1 MDPQSPHYSCLPAS
15 PDIRISR
22 PDYASLPSRTSDE
35 STDSRRGKP
44 ASYSEAVDDP
54 GLGIQ
59 MMPIPSPKSSGST
72 YWRQDTPNTKSG
84 AFSPPTYSPGPG
96 PRPPYSRTP
105 DTLYSFGSG
114 ISRARTDPMTE
125 RLIAHRATQSTQ
137 WRVNWRGPAFMV
149 FAFTMGIVFALLQH
163 FLYTF
168 LHHQR
173 EEDEDKKFRWVL
185 YGRALAYLS
194 KLAFGGCVVLVFRQ
208 RMWRAFRNRA
218 FTVLSI
224 DQIFGATEDPSIFG
238 NWEALSS
245 APVLCAIALVS
256 NYPRNNCMRTMT
268 NRERLPAGHLAGPV
282 GNNHLLARCAYLRN
296 LSRQRDNRSQRSHAE
311 LLDGVH
317 KRLATSGEVGRRKQ
331 QEIDDVL
338 QYYRFIWYC
347 TRVV

>member
-1 MDPQSPHYSCLPAS
+1 MDPQTPQYSYLPAS

-22 PDYASLPSRTSDE
+22 PNYASLPSRTSDE
-35 STDSRRGKP
+35 STDSRRGTP
-44 ASYSEAVDDP
+44 SRYSESVHDP

-59 MMPIPSPKSSGST
+59 MEPMPSPKSPGST
-72 YWRQDTPNTKSG
+72 YWRQDTPNTKPG
-84 AFSPPTYSPGPG
+84 AFSPPNYSPG

-137 WRVNWRGPAFMV
+137 WQVNWRGPALMV
-149 FAFTMGIVFALLQH
+149 FAFIMGIVFALLQH

-256 NYPRNNCMRTMT
+256 NYICNNCTGHIT
-268 NRERLPAGHLAGPV
+268 NQRCWLAGHLASSD
-282 GNNHLLARCAYLRN
+282 GNDHLLARCTYLRN

-311 LLDGVH
+311 LLGGVH

-338 QYYRFIWYC
+338 QYNRYFWYS